1 MQQLIAIG
9 TVLYGLFMLVVPII
23 VIIQLS
29 NMRNEFQALNQ
40 NQSRVIEQLD
50 LLIQGQ
56 ANLRSAFAASVP
68 IGRLDPSPR
77 HAEPI
82 GIAVEPGPP
91 SDEAHALAAL
101 FSDPQVVEQARE
113 VGRIYGAWVRVSF
126 LKRRASELGMGDID
140 FTETGVAA
148 ALKDR
153 V

>member
-40 NQSRVIEQLD
+40 NQARVIEQLD

-56 ANLRSAFAASVP
+56 TNLRSTFAAPVP
-68 IGRLDPSPR
+68 IGRLDPSPY
-77 HAEPI
+77 AEPT

-101 FSDPQVVEQARE
+101 FSDTQVVEQARE
-113 VGRIYGAWVRVSF
+113 VGRIYGAGMSVSF

-148 ALKDR
+148 ALKDS